1 MGQLLPVYWQQRSWT
16 AIVERGMPPARVAF
30 LDCFSGVSGDML
42 LGALVDCGLE
52 LAWLRAALRAG
63 LPDLTG
69 YEVAAETIE
78 QHGIA
83 GTRVTVIANATG
95 GRDRDWAEV
104 RALLQSSSLPARPR
118 ALALRIFERLAR
130 AEAQVH
136 GVPVEAVH
144 FHEVGA
150 VDAIVDIVGAALGF
164 DRLGI
169 EAFYASSLTDGRG
182 FTRSRH
188 GVIPVPVPATAALL
202 AMAGAPSRGAETELE
217 LVTPT
222 GAAVVT
228 TLAQFC
234 RPEFSVTKVGY
245 GFGQR
250 ELPWPNALRLWI
262 GELTASAVNSGVE
275 YDDTVVLETN
285 IDDMNPQFYSP
296 LLARLFDAGALDAFL
311 TPVIMKKGRP
321 GVVVTVLASPERA
334 GACTELLLTE
344 TTSLGV
350 RQRTER
356 RVKAPRTFEVVTT
369 PWGPAT
375 VKLKHW
381 AGQPVAAVPEFED
394 SRALAEANN
403 VPLGEVHATVARLG
417 AELLAR
423 MRVTSDDAP

>member
-1 MGQLLPVYWQQRSWT
+1 
-16 AIVERGMPPARVAF
+16 MPPVRVAF
-30 LDCFSGVSGDML
+30 LDCYSGVSGDMV

-52 LAWLRAALRAG
+52 PAWLRAALNDG
-63 LPDLTG
+63 LPDLAG
-69 YEVAAETIE
+69 YQIAAEPIA

-83 GTRVTVIANATG
+83 GTRVTVSAGATAV
-95 GRDRDWAEV
+95 RDRDWAEI
-104 RALLQSSSLPARPR
+104 RALLHSSSLPARPR
-118 ALALRIFERLAR
+118 ALALRIFERLAG
-130 AEAQVH
+130 AEARVH
-136 GVPVEAVH
+136 GVPVDAVH

-169 EAFYASSLTDGRG
+169 EAFYASPLTDGRG

-188 GVIPVPVPATAALL
+188 GVIPVPAPATAALL
-202 AMAGAPSRGAETELE
+202 AMAGAPSREAETELE

-234 RPEFSVTKVGY
+234 RPEFSVAKVGY
-245 GFGQR
+245 GFGRR

-262 GELTASAVNSGVE
+262 GESTASAVHSGAE
-275 YDDTVVLETN
+275 HDDTVVLETN
-285 IDDMNPQFYSP
+285 IDDMNPQFYAP
-296 LLARLFDAGALDAFL
+296 LLARLFAAGALDAFL

-321 GVVVTVLASPERA
+321 GVVVTVLVPPDRA
-334 GACTELLLTE
+334 GACTDLLLTE

-369 PWGPAT
+369 PWGSAT

-381 AGQPVAAVPEFED
+381 AGQPVAAAPEFED
-394 SRALAEANN
+394 CRALAEANN

-423 MRVTSDDAP
+423 MRAATAEAG